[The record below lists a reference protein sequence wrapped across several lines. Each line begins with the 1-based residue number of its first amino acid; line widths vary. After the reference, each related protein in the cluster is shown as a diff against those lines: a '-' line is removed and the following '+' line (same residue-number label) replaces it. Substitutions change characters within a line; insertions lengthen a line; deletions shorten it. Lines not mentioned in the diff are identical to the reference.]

1 MRLLLLGAP
10 GVGKGTQSKMLV
22 DRFNIPQISTG
33 DILREAIKNN
43 SPLGLQ
49 AVRFMNEGHLVPDD
63 IIIGLVQEKLKSH
76 HCRHGF
82 ILDGFPRTVA
92 QAEAL
97 DHIMHELKIGL
108 DAVIDIAVSK
118 AHLFERLTNR
128 LLCKNCGEV
137 FNKITKPPKDLRY
150 CDKCNGKLFQRP
162 DDQPDAIETRFN
174 VYEAE
179 TAPLRD
185 YYGKTGIHRQIDGE
199 RAMDEVFHD
208 ILTIVLHH
216 TEQK

>member
-22 DRFNIPQISTG
+22 EKFTIPQISTG
-33 DILREAIKNN
+33 DMLREAIKNN
-43 SPLGLQ
+43 SPLGIK
-49 AVRFMNEGHLVPDD
+49 AVNFMNEGRLVPDD
-63 IIIGLVQEKLKSH
+63 VIIGLVHEKLKSH

-97 DHIMHELKIGL
+97 DGILLELKIQL
-108 DAVIDIAVSK
+108 DAVIDITVSK
-118 AHLFERLTNR
+118 KHLFERLTNR
-128 LLCKNCGEV
+128 LICKQCGEV
-137 FNKITKPPKDLRY
+137 FNKITKPPKDIHI
-150 CDKCNGKLFQRP
+150 CDLCSGKLFQRP

-185 YYGKTGIHRQIDGE
+185 YYAKTGKIKHIDGDQT
-199 RAMDEVFHD
+199 MDTVFQK
-208 ILTIVLHH
+208 ILEFLSPSH
-216 TEQK
+216 

>member
-1 MRLLLLGAP
+1 MRLLMLGAP

-43 SPLGLQ
+43 TPLGIK
-49 AVRFMNEGHLVPDD
+49 AIGFMNEGRLVPDD
-63 IIIGLVQEKLKSH
+63 IIIGLVHEKLNSH

-97 DHIMHELKIGL
+97 DKIMSELKIGL
-108 DAVIDIAVSK
+108 DSVIDIVVSK
-118 AHLFERLTNR
+118 EHLFQRLTNR
-128 LLCKNCGEV
+128 LICKNCGEV
-137 FNKITKPPKDLRY
+137 FNKITKPPKDVRL
-150 CDKCNGKLFQRP
+150 CDKCGGKLFQRP

-179 TAPLRD
+179 TMPLRD
-185 YYGKTGIHRQIDGE
+185 YYAKTGKLKQIDGE
-199 RAMDEVFHD
+199 KPMDEVFHV
-208 ILTIVLHH
+208 ILSIVHH
-216 TEQK
+216 PA